1 MSTDPSQPTTN
12 ALPGKRVEA
21 LGACALI
28 ALTAL
33 LGLCWISDL
42 PLLGY
47 DAYPLIASSQMEGL
61 GDIWRILSM
70 ELMDGRYPDG
80 HFHRPLVQLS
90 FALDR
95 TLHGLEPKGYHLT
108 NLIACATSG
117 VLIFGLARRVTGIG
131 IWSACLAGLIFV
143 AHPLQAEVLPFA
155 ARRADNLALCLIL
168 AVLALQVR
176 PSTSLS
182 WWRGLACGVLAWCA
196 FAAKETGA
204 VVALLAPIMLVIEA
218 QGTLSERTRSALRRV
233 WPTLLGVGLG
243 VLARQLVLGGLAGH
257 SDSSLLAGLSLPA
270 SEYLWRLLYSQPW
283 LGWGSGGMLI
293 IWGLFAALVFKAWKS
308 KGGGAGFLLAWL
320 FALLAVSGLAGRV
333 HDWYALLFVPPFAIL
348 LGAVIDDAWNKFR
361 EERKPAGLI
370 PGILAVGLGI
380 SFLACGPLTQRYSNL
395 IDGSK
400 MLTQSLAQVD
410 RLLEGAQEGSSAR
423 LNPWIPFVQ
432 PHSDGSELRGVA
444 LAADYS
450 LQAYV
455 ELQRPDLKC
464 RVRRFESATAPNGEQ
479 LWTLELVQQP
489 LPSWIRQH

>member
-1 MSTDPSQPTTN
+1 MQDLMRALESMGYAGSEGDQETQGEGDQETQGEERPMSTDPSQPTIN

-33 LGLCWISDL
+33 LGLCWISEL

-182 WWRGLACGVLAWCA
+182 WVARPSLWRARLVRLCSQGNRSGRRPLGANHAGDRSTGDTLGKNKKCPSPGVANPLGGRPWSA
-196 FAAKETGA
+196 
-204 VVALLAPIMLVIEA
+204 
-218 QGTLSERTRSALRRV
+218 RS
-233 WPTLLGVGLG
+233 TTGLG
-243 VLARQLVLGGLAGH
+243 RLGRPLGL
-257 SDSSLLAGLSLPA
+257 
-270 SEYLWRLLYSQPW
+270 
-283 LGWGSGGMLI
+283 
-293 IWGLFAALVFKAWKS
+293 
-308 KGGGAGFLLAWL
+308 
-320 FALLAVSGLAGRV
+320 
-333 HDWYALLFVPPFAIL
+333 
-348 LGAVIDDAWNKFR
+348 
-361 EERKPAGLI
+361 
-370 PGILAVGLGI
+370 
-380 SFLACGPLTQRYSNL
+380 
-395 IDGSK
+395 
-400 MLTQSLAQVD
+400 
-410 RLLEGAQEGSSAR
+410 
-423 LNPWIPFVQ
+423 
-432 PHSDGSELRGVA
+432 
-444 LAADYS
+444 
-450 LQAYV
+450 
-455 ELQRPDLKC
+455 
-464 RVRRFESATAPNGEQ
+464 
-479 LWTLELVQQP
+479 
-489 LPSWIRQH
+489 